1 LKAHESFIKA
11 KTIITDGGASK
22 DRIIDTNNCTVMA
35 IAVALRLPYKKAHD
49 YARQAGRKDNE
60 GFWTHKIVE
69 TLIKTEGYQI
79 QYILPKKG
87 LTIRA
92 MLMDYY
98 RGRYIAVTRDH
109 AFAVVNGTIYD
120 MGFNKPLKRIKYI
133 YRVGNSN
140 TIKDYIRFNWK

>member
-1 LKAHESFIKA
+1 MKAHESFIKA

-60 GFWTHKIVE
+60 GFFTSRIVE
-69 TLIKTEGYQI
+69 TLKTEGYQI
-79 QYILPKKG
+79 QQIPTKKG

-92 MLMDYY
+92 MLIDYY
-98 RGRYIAVTRDH
+98 SGRYIAVTRDH

-133 YRVGNSN
+133 YRVANSN